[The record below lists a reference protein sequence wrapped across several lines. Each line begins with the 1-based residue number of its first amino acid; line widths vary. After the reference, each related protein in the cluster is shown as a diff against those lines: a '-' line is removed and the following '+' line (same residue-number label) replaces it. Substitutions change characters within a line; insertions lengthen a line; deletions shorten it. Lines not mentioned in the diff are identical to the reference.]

1 MRAGGSIS
9 ARTGGDR
16 MAAIRVATGAGLSRV
31 VAVLALVISTA
42 AAVFA
47 ANHPFGS
54 HPQTYAAGA
63 ITPNHV
69 GQATQDQAV
78 RDFYDAWKA
87 RYLKQDCG
95 AGRYVVLSNTQP
107 DNLTVSEAHGY
118 GMVLTALMAG
128 HDPDARA
135 IFDGMLA
142 YFHEHPSVFT
152 PNLMAWY
159 QKKSCASAEGGD
171 SASDGDLDIAYA
183 LLLADKQWGSC
194 GAIDYAAQAQQVL
207 DAIEVGELDATKQY
221 VRLGDWTTPGEPQTY
236 NATRSSD
243 FMPGHLRA
251 FANASGDAVWT
262 DVLDQTYAVFDTL
275 QTIHSPLTGLL
286 PDFIADPLG
295 SPAPVAPDFLEGPND
310 GDYDYNACRDPW
322 RLGTDFLMA
331 GEARAQTAVQR
342 LTTWFRSA
350 TGNDPGNIKAGYQ
363 LDGTLSPDADYRSMA
378 FVAPL
383 GVGAMTDAGNQAWLN
398 GIWDLVVATP
408 LDAEGYFENTLK
420 LLGMIVMSGNWWTP
434 PAVAGGCMPQSTP
447 LCTDGGYVADLDIK
461 IGGLTAGPSSQSL
474 KIKGTLFFPLGIPAA
489 APYTDGAQLL
499 VEDVGSGNAAVFEVS
514 RFTTP
519 VPPLASGGCG
529 GGADGWVTKGTRSSY
544 RNRTTAMDPPLC
556 TPGSSRGLNLL
567 KYKGADTVELAFQV
581 KARNAAIAAPVG
593 PLRATW
599 VLGSTQADSDNGRCA
614 ISAPVACA
622 ANGSGSSVRC
632 R

>member
-1 MRAGGSIS
+1 
-9 ARTGGDR
+9 
-16 MAAIRVATGAGLSRV
+16 MAANRVWAGVRVMSAVAAVALGASIAGS
-31 VAVLALVISTA
+31 A
-42 AAVFA
+42 AAV
-47 ANHPFGS
+47 NHPFAS
-54 HPQTYAAGA
+54 HPQSYAAGS

-69 GQATQDQAV
+69 SQAAQDQAV

-95 AGRYVVLSNTQP
+95 AGRYVVLSKTQP
-107 DNLTVSEAHGY
+107 GNLTVSEAHGY
-118 GMVLTALMAG
+118 GMMLMALMAG
-128 HDPDARA
+128 HDPEARA

-159 QKKSCASAEGGD
+159 QKKSCASDEGGD

-194 GAIDYAAQAQQVL
+194 GAIDNAAEAQQVL
-207 DAIEVGELDATKQY
+207 NAIEVGELDATKQY

-243 FMPGHLRA
+243 FMPDHLRA
-251 FANASGDAVWT
+251 FASASGDTVWT
-262 DVLDQTYAVFDTL
+262 DVLDQTYAVFDTV
-275 QTIHSPLTGLL
+275 QTAHSPLTGLL

-295 SPAPVAPDFLEGPND
+295 SPSPVPPNFLEGPND

-322 RLGTDFLMA
+322 RLGTDFLVA
-331 GEARAQTAVQR
+331 GEVRAQTAAQR
-342 LTTWFRSA
+342 ITTWFRAA

-363 LDGTLSPDADYRSMA
+363 LDGTLSPAADYRSMA

-383 GVGAMTDAGNQAWLN
+383 GVGAMTDATNQAWLN

-408 LDAEGYFENTLK
+408 PDAEGYYENTLK
-420 LLGMIVMSGNWWTP
+420 LLGMIVMSGSWWTP
-434 PAVAGGCMPQSTP
+434 QAVAGGCMPQSTP
-447 LCTDGGYVADLDIK
+447 LCTEGGYLPDLDIK
-461 IGGLTAGPSSQSL
+461 IGGLTAGVGSQSL

-499 VEDVGSGNAAVFEVS
+499 IEDVGSGNAALFEVS

-519 VPPLASGGCG
+519 VPPAAAGACG
-529 GGADGWVTKGTRSSY
+529 AAGDGWLTKGTRSSY
-544 RNRTTAMDPPLC
+544 RNRTTAMDPPVC
-556 TPGSSRGLNLL
+556 TAGSSRGLNLL
-567 KYKGADTVELAFQV
+567 KYKGGGSVALDVQV
-581 KARNAAIAAPVG
+581 KARHAAITAPVG

-614 ISAPVACA
+614 ISAPIPCA
-622 ANGSGSSVRC
+622 TNGSGSTVRC